1 MSMDFSNNTPY
12 DTLVEKWNP
21 LLSHEALPD
30 IGDSYRKKVTAV
42 LLENQEKAARQQY
55 LTEYGNEMGG
65 NFNVTNVSPGIAG
78 GGNLAGYDPILIS
91 LVRRAMPNLMAYDVA
106 GVQPMSAPTGLI
118 FAMRSRYA
126 IQGGSPTGGPI
137 GVKALG
143 AGQEALFQEAFSQ
156 FGGSGGT
163 AAGAAFSAT
172 GGVEAI
178 MSSGFTAASNTTSVR
193 SLSAAN
199 FNNFCA
205 MLTSTGEQLGIA
217 GGRTFNEMAISKEL
231 VAVEAKTRALKAEY
245 TTELA
250 QDLKAVHGL
259 DAESELANI
268 LSTEILN
275 EINRED
281 RKSTRLNSSH

>member
-1 MSMDFSNNTPY
+1 MDFSNNTPY

-126 IQGGSPTGGPI
+126 SQGGSPTGGPI

-193 SLSAAN
+193 SLSIFIFACD
-199 FNNFCA
+199 FQF
-205 MLTSTGEQLGIA
+205 
-217 GGRTFNEMAISKEL
+217 
-231 VAVEAKTRALKAEY
+231 AK
-245 TTELA
+245 
-250 QDLKAVHGL
+250 Q
-259 DAESELANI
+259 
-268 LSTEILN
+268 
-275 EINRED
+275 
-281 RKSTRLNSSH
+281 RL